1 LGADGRT
8 AVDRAGRQLGKERR
22 SESRGAGK
30 TVVVKEIEWVVCGG
44 GGAAVRMAFV
54 GGLLLGEGSLTRR
67 RVIVCKKKGRVG
79 GSKIAKRNEQ
89 PEPEKQSM
97 DGKLTLK
104 KPVVSTKGLKEK
116 QRLPDDFGKD
126 KTLVAASSMFDED
139 EWIEWDKTVCGE
151 WQETKGPIE
160 FINSLV
166 PELLHLDFP
175 SIAEAIKLVVVI
187 IVLFFLLAG
196 FTYTV
201 DGLYLSLARKF
212 FGEEFFF

>member
-1 LGADGRT
+1 
-8 AVDRAGRQLGKERR
+8 
-22 SESRGAGK
+22 
-30 TVVVKEIEWVVCGG
+30 
-44 GGAAVRMAFV
+44 MAFV